1 LVRECQLCPGDI
13 SPVNRPL
20 MRSSENRVVF
30 GVCGGLAE
38 RFGMDPIWIRL
49 GFVGLALLLG
59 KGVLLYLILTVV
71 MPKAPAPAL
80 A

>member
-1 LVRECQLCPGDI
+1 MR
-13 SPVNRPL
+13 SVNRPL

-38 RFGMDPIWIRL
+38 RFGVDPIWLRL

-59 KGVLLYLILTVV
+59 KGVLLYIVLTVV
-71 MPKAPAPAL
+71 MPRSPAPML